1 MERGFSE
8 FVVERRR
15 ARKALKV
22 NQRNLKHA
30 RGALK
35 DTDRWLARL
44 IDEKCTDPRM
54 EFVTKE
60 LNRLTK
66 AVVELEEAIERCK
79 EITLV

>member
-1 MERGFSE
+1 MSGKFQVTVQFTVE
-8 FVVERRR
+8 VV
-15 ARKALKV
+15 ASTY
-22 NQRNLKHA
+22 Q
-30 RGALK
+30 
-35 DTDRWLARL
+35 LAQKRL
-44 IDEKCTDPRM
+44 YTDPRM